1 MITSLTNPK
10 IKLVRALQAQ
20 RRARAQE
27 QLFVVEGVRLAEEAA
42 RAQIAPQLV
51 LHTDHLD
58 ARGRAALNQLAR
70 LGAPVEIVSPQVMA
84 AISDTQTPPGLLAVL
99 PLPSAREAIL
109 PPAKQSFSFAL
120 VLDRLSD
127 PGNLG
132 TLLRT
137 AAAAGVQ
144 AVFLAPGT
152 VDAYNP
158 KVVRAAMG
166 AHFHLPIAEASWD
179 ELRGRLS
186 DLEVWLAEARQGQ
199 AYDRVDWRRPCA
211 LVIGSE
217 AEGPSEAARQFT
229 PHRVHIP
236 IPGPAESLNAA
247 IAAGVLLFEIARQ
260 RRTPSDL

>member
-10 IKLVRALQAQ
+10 IKLVRALQTH
-20 RRARAQE
+20 RRAREQE
-27 QLFVVEGVRLAEEAA
+27 RLFVIEGVRLAEEAS
-42 RAQIAPQLV
+42 RAQIAPHLV
-51 LHTDHLD
+51 LHTDPLD

-84 AISDTQTPPGLLAVL
+84 SISDTETPQGLLAVL
-99 PLPSAREAIL
+99 PSSFISHPS
-109 PPAKQSFSFAL
+109 SFSFAL

-152 VDAYNP
+152 VDVYNP
-158 KVVRAAMG
+158 KVVRAAVG
-166 AHFHLPIAEASWD
+166 AHFHLPLVEASWD
-179 ELRGRLS
+179 ELRDPLSRLV
-186 DLEVWLAEARQGQ
+186 VWLAEAREGE
-199 AYDRVDWRRPCA
+199 AYDRVDWRKPCA

-229 PHRVHIP
+229 PRRVHIP
-236 IPGPAESLNAA
+236 MPGPAESLNAA
-247 IAAGVLLFEIARQ
+247 VAAGVLLFEAARQ
-260 RRTPSDL
+260 RRIPSNL

>member
-10 IKLVRALQAQ
+10 IKRVRALQTQ
-20 RRARAQE
+20 RRAREQE
-27 QLFVVEGVRLAEEAA
+27 QLFVVEGVRLAEEAV

-58 ARGRAALNQLAR
+58 ARGRATLDQLAR
-70 LGAPVEIVSPQVMA
+70 LGASVEVVSPQVMA

-99 PLPSAREAIL
+99 PLPSAFRL
-109 PPAKQSFSFAL
+109 PPSSLSFAL
-120 VLDRLSD
+120 LLDRLSD

-137 AAAAGVQ
+137 AAAAGVP

-166 AHFHLPIAEASWD
+166 AHFHLPLVEVGWD
-179 ELRGRLS
+179 ELPDLLS
-186 DLEVWLAEARQGQ
+186 GLEVWLAEARQGE
-199 AYDRVDWRRPCA
+199 AYDRVDWRKPCA

-217 AEGPSEAARQFT
+217 AEGPSEVARQLT
-229 PHRVHIP
+229 PRRVHIP
-236 IPGPAESLNAA
+236 MPGPAESLNAA
-247 IAAGVLLFEIARQ
+247 VAAGVILFEIARQ
-260 RRTPSDL
+260 RRPPSNL

>member
-10 IKLVRALQAQ
+10 IKLVRALQTH
-20 RRARAQE
+20 RRAREQE
-27 QLFVVEGVRLAEEAA
+27 RLFVIEGVRLAEEAS
-42 RAQIAPQLV
+42 RAQIAPHLV
-51 LHTDHLD
+51 LHTDPLD

-70 LGAPVEIVSPQVMA
+70 LGAPVEIVSPRVMA
-84 AISDTQTPPGLLAVL
+84 SISDTETPQGLLAVL
-99 PLPSAREAIL
+99 PSSFISHPS
-109 PPAKQSFSFAL
+109 SFSFAL

-152 VDAYNP
+152 VDVYNP
-158 KVVRAAMG
+158 KVVRAAVG
-166 AHFHLPIAEASWD
+166 AHFHLPLVEASWD
-179 ELRGRLS
+179 ELRDPLSRLV
-186 DLEVWLAEARQGQ
+186 VWLAEAREGE
-199 AYDRVDWRRPCA
+199 AYDRVDWRQPCA

-229 PHRVHIP
+229 PRRVHIP
-236 IPGPAESLNAA
+236 MPGPTESLNAA
-247 IAAGVLLFEIARQ
+247 VAAGVLLFEVTRQ
-260 RRTPSDL
+260 RRIPSNL

>member
-10 IKLVRALQAQ
+10 IKLVRALQTH
-20 RRARAQE
+20 RRAREQE
-27 QLFVVEGVRLAEEAA
+27 RLFVIEGVRLAEEAS
-42 RAQIAPQLV
+42 RAQIAPHLV
-51 LHTDHLD
+51 LHTDPLV
-58 ARGRAALNQLAR
+58 ARGQAALNQLAR

-84 AISDTQTPPGLLAVL
+84 SISDTETPQGLLAVL

-109 PPAKQSFSFAL
+109 PPSSLSFSL
-120 VLDRLSD
+120 VLDRISD

-152 VDAYNP
+152 VDLYNP
-158 KVVRAAMG
+158 KVVRAAVG
-166 AHFHLPIAEASWD
+166 AHFHLPLVEASWE
-179 ELRGRLS
+179 ELRDPLSRLV
-186 DLEVWLAEARQGQ
+186 VWLAEAREGE
-199 AYDRVDWRRPCA
+199 AYDRVDWRQPCA

-229 PHRVHIP
+229 PRRVHIP
-236 IPGPAESLNAA
+236 MPGPTESLNAA
-247 IAAGVLLFEIARQ
+247 VAAGVLLFEAARQ
-260 RRTPSDL
+260 RR

>member
-10 IKLVRALQAQ
+10 IKLVRALQTH
-20 RRARAQE
+20 RRAREQE
-27 QLFVVEGVRLAEEAA
+27 RLFVIEGVRLAEEAS
-42 RAQIAPQLV
+42 RAQIAPHLV
-51 LHTDHLD
+51 LHTDPLD

-84 AISDTQTPPGLLAVL
+84 SISDTETPQGLLAVL
-99 PLPSAREAIL
+99 PSSFISHPS
-109 PPAKQSFSFAL
+109 SFSFAL

-152 VDAYNP
+152 VDVYNP
-158 KVVRAAMG
+158 KVVRAAVG
-166 AHFHLPIAEASWD
+166 AHFHLPLVEASWD
-179 ELRGRLS
+179 ELRDPLSRLV
-186 DLEVWLAEARQGQ
+186 VWLAEAREGE
-199 AYDRVDWRRPCA
+199 AYDRVDWRQPCA

-229 PHRVHIP
+229 PRRVHIP
-236 IPGPAESLNAA
+236 MPGPAESLNAA
-247 IAAGVLLFEIARQ
+247 VAAGVLLFEVTRQ
-260 RRTPSDL
+260 RRIPSNL